1 MALTIMQ
8 RPTKNGDRDPFF
20 TPEEAVKIR
29 LLPGGVT
36 EAHVRTGG
44 ARQILE
50 RNGFEVVA
58 AKSAAARKAAPAKKQ
73 TAPPKPPAA
82 SEPAEAP
89 APEPSL
95 GIEYEIL
102 RGSVTDLEKG
112 LRTGEYDHQLDELLE
127 CENNGK
133 GRKTAVDAIQ
143 TRIDQAG
150 V

>member
-1 MALTIMQ
+1 M
-8 RPTKNGDRDPFF
+8 RRSTKNGDRDPFF

-29 LLPGGVT
+29 LLPGNVT

-50 RNGFEVVA
+50 RNGFEVVVA
-58 AKSAAARKAAPAKKQ
+58 QSAPAKKAAPAKKP
-73 TAPPKPPAA
+73 APTPKPAGP
-82 SEPAEAP
+82 P

-102 RGSVTDLEKG
+102 RGSVTDLERG

-127 CENNGK
+127 CEKNGK
-133 GRKTAVDAIQ
+133 GRKTAVEAIQ

-150 V
+150 M

>member
-1 MALTIMQ
+1 MALTIMR

-29 LLPGGVT
+29 LLPGGIT

-44 ARQILE
+44 AKQVLE
-50 RNGFEVVA
+50 RNGFRVV
-58 AKSAAARKAAPAKKQ
+58 SEKAAPAKKA
-73 TAPPKPPAA
+73 APPKKAAPAKPA
-82 SEPAEAP
+82 PAPKAAEAP

-127 CENNGK
+127 CEKNGK
-133 GRKTAVDAIQ
+133 GRKTAVEAIQ
-143 TRIDQAG
+143 TRIDHAG